1 MGVVIVFLI
10 EQFQIRTRGGE
21 SPWVGVLEYVA
32 STQFFVFNYIPVPGT
47 MQVATVVPVAL
58 WW

>member
-10 EQFQIRTRGGE
+10 EQFQIQRRRE